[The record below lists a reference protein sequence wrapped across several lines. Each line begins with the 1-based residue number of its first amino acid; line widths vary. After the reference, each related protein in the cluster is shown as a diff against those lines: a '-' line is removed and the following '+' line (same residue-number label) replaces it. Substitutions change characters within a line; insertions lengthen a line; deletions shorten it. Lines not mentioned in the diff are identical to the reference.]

1 MKFSVNNKNKWE
13 LTLED
18 LNAQIDRLNDTTSL
32 EGLNSNILGRMFV
45 SIVDTFGGLVKTFG
59 SNLFNIT
66 KSVKRSELK
75 EYAASNSLKV
85 RTVDH
90 IPYEKLASYAV
101 DIPANLTGTYKNAV
115 DHIAAAYHDID
126 AINRIKLAKMLINN
140 LLEAVVN
147 EDSKAGGLAKDTSVQ
162 FQEVMKF
169 VAPRVLACQKDFSGA
184 FVKKINFSAL
194 FPSKEDWTY
203 SRATLIKMMPYLQ
216 DAKTVR
222 ETVESIERTLKGLS
236 EAFVSHQSV
245 IDQNSI
251 MLFGGAIKNIAS
263 LMDGYQVCVMRQLAL
278 EHNYVLITND
288 VYAHV
293 K

>member
-1 MKFSVNNKNKWE
+1 MKFSINNKNKWD

-18 LNAQIDRLNDTTSL
+18 LNAQIDRLNDTVSL

-75 EYAASNSLKV
+75 EFVASNSLKV
-85 RTVDH
+85 RTVDN
-90 IPYEKLASYAV
+90 IPFEKVASYAV
-101 DIPANLTGTYKNAV
+101 DTPANLVGTYKNAV
-115 DHIAAAYHDID
+115 DHIASAYRDID
-126 AINRIKLAKMLINN
+126 AINRIKLAQTMTNN
-140 LLEAVVN
+140 LFESVVN
-147 EDSKAGGLAKDTSVQ
+147 EDSKASSLTKDAATQ
-162 FQEVMKF
+162 FQAIMKS
-169 VAPRVLACQKDFSGA
+169 VTPRVLACQKDFSGG
-184 FVKKINFSAL
+184 FVKKINFSVL
-194 FPSKEDWTY
+194 FPSKEEWTY
-203 SRATLIKMMPYLQ
+203 SRDSLIKMMPYLQ

-222 ETVESIERTLKGLS
+222 ETVESIERSLKGLS
-236 EAFVSHQSV
+236 EAFTTHQSA

-251 MLFGGAIKNIAS
+251 MLFGGMIKNVAS

-288 VYAHV
+288 VFAHV

>member
-18 LNAQIDRLNDTTSL
+18 LNAQIDKLNDTASL

-75 EYAASNSLKV
+75 EFVASNSLKV

-90 IPYEKLASYAV
+90 IPFEKLASYAV
-101 DIPANLTGTYKNAV
+101 DTPANLTGTYKNAI

-126 AINRIKLAKMLINN
+126 AINRIKLASMMVNN

-147 EDSKAGGLAKDTSVQ
+147 DDSKSATLAKETSEQ
-162 FQEVMKF
+162 FKAVMKF
-169 VAPRVLACQKDFSGA
+169 VVPRVLACQKDFSGT
-184 FVKKINFSAL
+184 FVKKVNFSAL

-203 SRATLIKMMPYLQ
+203 SREALIKLMPYLQ

-222 ETVESIERTLKGLS
+222 ETVETIERTLKGLS
-236 EAFVSHQSV
+236 DAFVTHQST

-251 MLFGGAIKNIAS
+251 ILFGGAIKNVAS